1 MAMASEQRLT
11 ILKLLAAPQKHFGH
25 QQSADPLE
33 FGVCMSLIAEALAIA
48 QPSASRHL
56 AIIREAGF
64 IKVRKHLKWSYCKRD
79 EGAISEYLNWLA
91 RELASGA

>member
-11 ILKLLAAPQKHFGH
+11 ILKLLAAPQKHFCH

-33 FGVCMSLIAEALAIA
+33 FGVCMTLIAEALAIA

-79 EGAISEYLNWLA
+79 EVAISEYLNWLA
-91 RELASGA
+91 RELSSGA